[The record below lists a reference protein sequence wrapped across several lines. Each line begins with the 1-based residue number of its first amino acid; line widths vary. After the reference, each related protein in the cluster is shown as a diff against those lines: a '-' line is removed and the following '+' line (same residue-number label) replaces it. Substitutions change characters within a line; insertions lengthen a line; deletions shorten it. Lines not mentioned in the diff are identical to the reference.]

1 MALNNLSQW
10 LSRDYVERKPMDEK
24 DDTIEANDVEGQGQR
39 PRRMSRI
46 DGKLPASDAA
56 SGESIEAL
64 IAKEK
69 DNAIKYRT
77 CSWQKVS
84 LNPHE

>member
-1 MALNNLSQW
+1 MALNNLSQR
-10 LSRDYVERKPMDEK
+10 LSSTSVDKDPRDEK
-24 DDTIEANDVEGQGQR
+24 DNTIEADDAEGQGQR